1 MNRLTDQT
9 GGEDV
14 KTAGFFK
21 GRKGKN
27 KKILWQLAGVLVLMG
42 ISFLAGMWTHS
53 AISRPLFADAGLTY
67 IGDIPVVTDYIP
79 EGSRARPGGLRE
91 IKYLVIHETDN
102 FSAGADAAAHN
113 SFIHQNANAE
123 AGVVS
128 WHYTVDDHEIYHHL
142 PDSEPGYHAGDG
154 LEADGGN
161 MNGIGIEMCVNEDG
175 DYEQTLANAE
185 QLCARLLIEYDL
197 KPSAALK
204 KHQDFSGKVCP
215 AKLIGDGRWE
225 EFCDAVTQ
233 QYEALRSEGAGS

>member
-123 AGVVS
+123 VGVVS

-233 QYEALRSEGAGS
+233 QYEALRAEGAGS